1 MTAKISRRELIQK
14 SLFGFGALSL
24 SVGFTGCNDSSDQ
37 ETATLQ
43 VNFEHGVASGDPLQD
58 RVILWT
64 RLTPSDSSARLQV
77 TWEIAL
83 DQQFKQI
90 IKTDKVTTA
99 AAQDFTVKVDAIGL
113 KPNQSYF
120 YRFSFGDK
128 ISPIGQTKTLPT
140 STSKVSF
147 AVCSCSNYPAGYFY
161 VYREMAKQDVD
172 VVIHLGDYI
181 YEYGADGY
189 AAEDAAKLGR
199 TLAADNDK
207 EIIKLDDYRK
217 RYALYRKDKDLQ
229 SLHHRHPFIVIWDD
243 HELANDAW
251 REGAENH
258 TEETANAKNEG
269 KFSERKLAALQAYFE
284 WMPIRPVDNQHIK
297 IYRQFNFGGLV
308 NLMMLDTRIIARDE
322 QLEYGKFINP
332 MTGKLDAVAFQA
344 ALFNS
349 TRTIMGETQRE
360 WLLGNKEKN
369 IVGVIQSSNATW
381 DVLGQQIL
389 MTKMFVPAE
398 LLQALAEI
406 TAGNP
411 SLDTLNKMN
420 AQITE
425 LVKLK
430 LRLIQ
435 GDPTL
440 TAQDKARVLTVAPY
454 NLDAWDGY
462 FAEREI
468 VYGTLAQLK
477 KKVVV
482 LAGDTHNAWS
492 SNLYSKDGVFVGVE
506 LATSSVSSPGL
517 EKYLNI
523 PLDQLQQFEF
533 AFTTLIDELN
543 YCNLNQR
550 GYLIV
555 QFDETQVQSQWIYVD
570 SIKKP
575 EYVIDKSR
583 GYQLSLDNNLLP
595 VKTGQQVA

>member
-24 SVGFTGCNDSSDQ
+24 STGFTGCNDSSDQ

-113 KPNQSYF
+113 KPNQTYF
-120 YRFSFGDK
+120 YRFVFGDK
-128 ISPIGQTKTLPT
+128 ISPVGQTKTLP
-140 STSKVSF
+140 SITSKVSF

-161 VYREMAKQDVD
+161 VYREMAKQNVD

-189 AAEDAAKLGR
+189 ATEDAEKLGR
-199 TLAADNDK
+199 TLAADNNK

-229 SLHHRHPFIVIWDD
+229 ALHHRHPFIVIWDD
-243 HELANDAW
+243 HELANDTW
-251 REGAENH
+251 RDGAENH
-258 TEETANAKNEG
+258 QVNEG
-269 KFSERKLAALQAYFE
+269 SFMERKLAALQAYFE
-284 WMPIRPVDNQHIK
+284 WMPIRPIDEQHLK
-297 IYRQFNFGGLV
+297 IYRQFDFGKLV
-308 NLMMLDTRIIARDE
+308 QLTMLDTRIIARDE
-322 QLEYGKFINP
+322 QLDYANY
-332 MTGKLDAVAFQA
+332 MTANGLDIAKFQA
-344 ALFNS
+344 DLTNPA
-349 TRTIMGETQRE
+349 RTLMGYTQRD
-360 WLLGNKEKN
+360 WLLGKLQ
-369 IVGVIQSSNATW
+369 QSTSTW
-381 DVLGQQIL
+381 NVLGQQIL
-389 MTKMFVPAE
+389 MTKMLVPAE
-398 LLQALAEI
+398 LLLSLAEI
-406 TAGNP
+406 TSGNP
-411 SLDTLNKMN
+411 TADTLNKMN
-420 AQITE
+420 MQITE
-425 LVKLK
+425 LVTLK
-430 LRLIQ
+430 MRLKQ
-435 GDPTL
+435 GDPSL
-440 TAQDKARVLTVAPY
+440 TDQEKARVLSVAPY

-468 VYGTLAQLK
+468 LYGTLAQLK

-523 PLDQLQQFEF
+523 PLAQLQQFEF

-555 QFDETQVQSQWIYVD
+555 QFDEAQVQSQWVYVD

-575 EYVIDKSR
+575 EYSVDTAR
-583 GYQLSLDNNLLP
+583 QHQLSLDVNLLP
-595 VKTGQQVA
+595 MKTAQQVA

>member
-37 ETATLQ
+37 ETVALQ
-43 VNFEHGVASGDPLQD
+43 VNFDHGVASGDPLQD

-64 RLTPSDSSARLQV
+64 RLTPSDLSARLQV
-77 TWEIAL
+77 TWQIAL
-83 DQQFKQI
+83 DSQFKQI
-90 IKTDKVTTA
+90 IKTDKVTTSA
-99 AAQDFTVKVDAIGL
+99 SQDFTVKVDATGL
-113 KPNQSYF
+113 TANQSYF
-120 YRFSFGDK
+120 YRFVFGDK
-128 ISPIGQTKTLPT
+128 ISPVGQTKTLPT

-161 VYREMAKQDVD
+161 VYREMAKQNVD

-189 AAEDAAKLGR
+189 ATEDAAKLGR
-199 TLAADNDK
+199 TLPADNNK

-229 SLHHRHPFIVIWDD
+229 ALHHRHPFIVIWDD
-243 HELANDAW
+243 HELANDTW
-251 REGAENH
+251 REGADNH
-258 TEETANAKNEG
+258 QANEG
-269 KFSERKLAALQAYFE
+269 SFLDRKLAALQAYFE
-284 WMPIRPVDNQHIK
+284 WMPIRPIDDQHIK
-297 IYRQFNFGGLV
+297 IYRQFDFGNLV
-308 NLMMLDTRIIARDE
+308 QLTMLDTRIIARDK
-322 QLEYGKFINP
+322 QLDYADY
-332 MTGKLDAVAFQA
+332 MTANGLNAAKFQA
-344 ALFNS
+344 DLTNPA
-349 TRTIMGETQRE
+349 RTLMGYTQRD
-360 WLLGNKEKN
+360 WLLGKL
-369 IVGVIQSSNATW
+369 QQSNATW
-381 DVLGQQIL
+381 NVLGQQIL
-389 MTKMFVPAE
+389 MAKMLIPTE
-398 LLQALAEI
+398 LLLSLAAIVSGNLSAEAL
-406 TAGNP
+406 
-411 SLDTLNKMN
+411 SQMN

-430 LRLIQ
+430 IRLQQ

-440 TAQDKARVLTVAPY
+440 TPQEKARVQTVAPY

-462 FAEREI
+462 FVEREI
-468 VYGTLAQLK
+468 LYGTLAQLN

-492 SNLYSKDGVFVGVE
+492 SNLYSKDGAFVGVE
-506 LATSSVSSPGL
+506 LATSSISSPGL
-517 EKYLNI
+517 EKYLSI
-523 PLDQLQQFEF
+523 PLAQLQQFEF

-570 SIKKP
+570 SIKKA
-575 EYVIDKSR
+575 EYVVDTAR
-583 GYQLSLDNNLLP
+583 QYQLSFDKNLLP
-595 VKTGQQVA
+595 VKTAQQVA

>member
-1 MTAKISRRELIQK
+1 M
-14 SLFGFGALSL
+14 
-24 SVGFTGCNDSSDQ
+24 
-37 ETATLQ
+37 
-43 VNFEHGVASGDPLQD
+43 
-58 RVILWT
+58 
-64 RLTPSDSSARLQV
+64 QV

-199 TLAADNDK
+199 TLAADNNK

-322 QLEYGKFINP
+322 QLEYGEFINP
-332 MTGKLDAVAFQA
+332 MTGKLDVVAFQA

-570 SIKKP
+570 SIKKL

-583 GYQLSLDNNLLP
+583 GYQLSLDKNLLP

>member
-24 SVGFTGCNDSSDQ
+24 SAGFTGCNDSSDQ

-120 YRFSFGDK
+120 YRFVFGDK
-128 ISPIGQTKTLPT
+128 ISPVGQTKTLPT

-161 VYREMAKQDVD
+161 VYREMAKQNVD

-181 YEYGADGY
+181 YEYSADGY
-189 AAEDAAKLGR
+189 ATEDAAKLGR
-199 TLAADNDK
+199 TLPSNNDK

-229 SLHHRHPFIVIWDD
+229 ALHHRHPFIVIWDD

-284 WMPIRPVDNQHIK
+284 WMPIRPIDDQHIK
-297 IYRQFNFGGLV
+297 IYRQFDFGNLV
-308 NLMMLDTRIIARDE
+308 QLTMLDTRIIARDQ
-322 QLEYGKFINP
+322 QLDYVDY
-332 MTGKLDAVAFQA
+332 MTANGLNAAKFQA
-344 ALFNS
+344 DLTNPA
-349 TRTIMGETQRE
+349 RTLMGYTQRD
-360 WLLGNKEKN
+360 WLLGKL
-369 IVGVIQSSNATW
+369 QQSNATW
-381 DVLGQQIL
+381 NVLGQQIL
-389 MTKMFVPAE
+389 MAKMLIPAE
-398 LLQALAEI
+398 LLLSLAEI
-406 TAGNP
+406 TSGNP
-411 SLDTLNKMN
+411 TADTLNKMN
-420 AQITE
+420 TQITE
-425 LVKLK
+425 LVTLK
-430 LRLIQ
+430 MRLKQ
-435 GDPTL
+435 GDPSL
-440 TAQDKARVLTVAPY
+440 TSQEKARILTVAPY

-462 FAEREI
+462 FVEREI
-468 VYGTLAQLK
+468 LYGTLAQLN

-492 SNLYSKDGVFVGVE
+492 SNLYSKDGAFVGVE

-523 PLDQLQQFEF
+523 PLAQLQQFEF

-550 GYLIV
+550 GYLMV
-555 QFDETQVQSQWIYVD
+555 QFDETQVQSQWVYVD
-570 SIKKP
+570 SIKKS
-575 EYVIDKSR
+575 EYSIDTAR
-583 GYQLSLDNNLLP
+583 QYQLSFDKNLLP
-595 VKTGQQVA
+595 VKAGQQVA

>member
-37 ETATLQ
+37 ETVALQ
-43 VNFEHGVASGDPLQD
+43 VNFDHGVASGDPLQD

-64 RLTPSDSSARLQV
+64 RLTPSDLSARLQV
-77 TWEIAL
+77 TWQIAL
-83 DQQFKQI
+83 DSQFKQI
-90 IKTDKVTTA
+90 IKTDKVTTSA
-99 AAQDFTVKVDAIGL
+99 SQDFTVKVDATGL
-113 KPNQSYF
+113 TANQSYF
-120 YRFSFGDK
+120 YRFVFGDK
-128 ISPIGQTKTLPT
+128 ISPVGQTKTLPT

-161 VYREMAKQDVD
+161 VYREMAKQNVD

-189 AAEDAAKLGR
+189 ATEDAAKLGR
-199 TLAADNDK
+199 TLPADNNK

-229 SLHHRHPFIVIWDD
+229 ALHHRHPFIVIWDD
-243 HELANDAW
+243 HELANDTW
-251 REGAENH
+251 REGADNH
-258 TEETANAKNEG
+258 QANEG
-269 KFSERKLAALQAYFE
+269 SFLDRKLAALQAYFE
-284 WMPIRPVDNQHIK
+284 WMPIRPIDDQHIK
-297 IYRQFNFGGLV
+297 IYRQFDFGNLV
-308 NLMMLDTRIIARDE
+308 QLTMLDTRIIARDK
-322 QLEYGKFINP
+322 QLDYADY
-332 MTGKLDAVAFQA
+332 MTANGLNAAKFQA
-344 ALFNS
+344 DLTNPA
-349 TRTIMGETQRE
+349 RTLMGYTQRD
-360 WLLGNKEKN
+360 WLLGKL
-369 IVGVIQSSNATW
+369 QQSNATW
-381 DVLGQQIL
+381 NVLGQQIL
-389 MTKMFVPAE
+389 MAKMLIPTE
-398 LLQALAEI
+398 LLLSLAAI
-406 TAGNP
+406 VSGNP
-411 SLDTLNKMN
+411 SAEALSQMN

-430 LRLIQ
+430 IRLQQ

-440 TAQDKARVLTVAPY
+440 TPQEKARVQTVAPY

-462 FAEREI
+462 FVEREI
-468 VYGTLAQLK
+468 LYGTLAQLN

-492 SNLYSKDGVFVGVE
+492 SNLYSKDGAFVGVE
-506 LATSSVSSPGL
+506 LATSSISSPGL
-517 EKYLNI
+517 EKYLSI
-523 PLDQLQQFEF
+523 PLAQLQQFEF

-570 SIKKP
+570 SIKKA
-575 EYVIDKSR
+575 EYVVDTAR
-583 GYQLSLDNNLLP
+583 QYQLSFD
-595 VKTGQQVA
+595 K